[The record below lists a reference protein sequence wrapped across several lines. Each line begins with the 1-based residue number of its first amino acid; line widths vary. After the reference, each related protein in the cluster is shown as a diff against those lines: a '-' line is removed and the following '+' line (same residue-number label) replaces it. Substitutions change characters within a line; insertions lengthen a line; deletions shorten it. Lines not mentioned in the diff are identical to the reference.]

1 MGCCTPSISNGTP
14 FFLDSFSNGFWDFF
28 YQVLLP
34 RKEGRKEGKKEG
46 RKNEAGRREGRRKE
60 GSKQGSK
67 QVSEE
72 GRKGGRPRP
81 PPNPLPL
88 FKFKQ
93 VTQTKPAN
101 QFASD
106 WPAKH
111 LTLKHTT
118 EKGPGQKRLLVI
130 GFLARGRSIYVVFLA
145 GRRCALPRT
154 PSRSFY

>member
-1 MGCCTPSISNGTP
+1 MHSLDFQRNP
-14 FFLDSFSNGFWDFF
+14 FIFGLFFQRVLGFLLSGSVAEEG
-28 YQVLLP
+28 
-34 RKEGRKEGKKEG
+34 RKEGRKERRKEG